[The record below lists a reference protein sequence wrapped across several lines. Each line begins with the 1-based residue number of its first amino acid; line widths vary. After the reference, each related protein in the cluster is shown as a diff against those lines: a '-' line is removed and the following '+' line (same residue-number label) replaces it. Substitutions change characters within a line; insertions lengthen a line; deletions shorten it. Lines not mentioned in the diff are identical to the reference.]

1 MSRSHRWPLDENG
14 LWPRLL
20 PDDPDD
26 EPGMIF
32 DWALQVVLLLVA
44 IAAVFLFVAS
54 VWAVV

>member
-44 IAAVFLFVAS
+44 IVS
-54 VWAVV
+54 VWAVVRAVV